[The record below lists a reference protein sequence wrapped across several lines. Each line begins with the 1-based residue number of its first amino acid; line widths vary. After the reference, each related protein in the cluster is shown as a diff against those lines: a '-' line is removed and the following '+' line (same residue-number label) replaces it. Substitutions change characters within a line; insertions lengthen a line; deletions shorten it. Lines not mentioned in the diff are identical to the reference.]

1 MNVCMYVCMCVHAFI
16 LNAYKVADKID
27 RICGVCM
34 YVCMYACMYML
45 HTLTFFLAVLGHRVA
60 VNPSKAK
67 INISLIK
74 VP

>member
-1 MNVCMYVCMCVHAFI
+1 
-16 LNAYKVADKID
+16 
-27 RICGVCM
+27 M

-45 HTLTFFLAVLGHRVA
+45 RTLTFLAVLGHRVA

-74 VP
+74 VPEYIQHTVLYVWCEKFMLC